1 MCNMEMET
9 IWHIDK
15 DITMETRKLLGESV
29 EYAYTLCHLPTNE
42 LAGLPLRKKSRGVWQ
57 GDSSP

>member
-15 DITMETRKLLGESV
+15 DITMETRKLLGETV
-29 EYAYTLCHLPTNE
+29 E
-42 LAGLPLRKKSRGVWQ
+42 GLDLER
-57 GDSSP
+57 